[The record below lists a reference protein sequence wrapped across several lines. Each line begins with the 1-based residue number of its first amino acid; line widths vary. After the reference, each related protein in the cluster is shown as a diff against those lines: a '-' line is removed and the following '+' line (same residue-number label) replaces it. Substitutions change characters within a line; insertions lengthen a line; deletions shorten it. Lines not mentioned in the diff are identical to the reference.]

1 MENKDAASSDV
12 GETSDRFN
20 ESGDHQSGDIGA
32 GSGPA
37 GSEGKGSDG
46 DTTESGNSSMEK
58 KYRVA
63 ISEELKDMRKTMQA
77 MISSMKAAGE
87 ARKRVDEAAVKYNLP
102 EIGCSKKETDA
113 ELHSRLDNLKMEHYR
128 TEDCINSALERN
140 AGGGGGGGESISDI
154 VGKGSSASEE
164 KSSDDDD
171 FGGPSTGSGSAN
183 LEHGDSSDDIQGL
196 KGGSDEKE

>member
-1 MENKDAASSDV
+1 MENKDGASSDV

-20 ESGDHQSGDIGA
+20 ESGDHQSGDVGA
-32 GSGPA
+32 GSGSA

-46 DTTESGNSSMEK
+46 DTTKSGISSMEK
-58 KYRVA
+58 KDRVA
-63 ISEELKDMRKTMQA
+63 INEELKDMRKTMQA
-77 MISSMKAAGE
+77 MSSSMKAAGE
-87 ARKRVDEAAVKYNLP
+87 ARKRMDEAAVKYNLP

-113 ELHSRLDNLKMEHYR
+113 ELDSRLDNLKMEHYR

-140 AGGGGGGGESISDI
+140 AGGGESISDI

>member
-1 MENKDAASSDV
+1 MENKDGASSDV

-87 ARKRVDEAAVKYNLP
+87 ARKRMDEAAVKYKLP

-113 ELHSRLDNLKMEHYR
+113 ELDSRLDNLKMEHYR

-140 AGGGGGGGESISDI
+140 AGGGESISDI

>member
-1 MENKDAASSDV
+1 MENKDGASSDV

-87 ARKRVDEAAVKYNLP
+87 ARKRMDEAAVKYNLP

-113 ELHSRLDNLKMEHYR
+113 ELDSRLDNLKMEHYR

-140 AGGGGGGGESISDI
+140 AGGGESISDI

>member
-1 MENKDAASSDV
+1 MENKDGASSDV

-87 ARKRVDEAAVKYNLP
+87 ARKRMDEAAVKYNLP

-113 ELHSRLDNLKMEHYR
+113 ELDSRLDNLKMEHYR

-140 AGGGGGGGESISDI
+140 AGGGESISDI

-171 FGGPSTGSGSAN
+171 FRGPRTGSGSAN

>member
-1 MENKDAASSDV
+1 MENKDGASSDV

-20 ESGDHQSGDIGA
+20 ESGDHQSGDVGA

-87 ARKRVDEAAVKYNLP
+87 ARKRMDEAAVKYNLP

-113 ELHSRLDNLKMEHYR
+113 ELDSRLDNLKMEHYR

-140 AGGGGGGGESISDI
+140 AGGGESISDI

>member
-20 ESGDHQSGDIGA
+20 ESGDHQCGDIGA
-32 GSGPA
+32 GSGPT

-87 ARKRVDEAAVKYNLP
+87 ARKRMDEAAVKYNLP

-113 ELHSRLDNLKMEHYR
+113 ELDSRLDNLKMEHYR

-140 AGGGGGGGESISDI
+140 AGGGESISDI

>member
-1 MENKDAASSDV
+1 MENKDGASSDV

-20 ESGDHQSGDIGA
+20 EVGDHQSGDIGA

-63 ISEELKDMRKTMQA
+63 VSEELKDMRKTMQA

-113 ELHSRLDNLKMEHYR
+113 ELDSRLDNLKMEHYR

-140 AGGGGGGGESISDI
+140 AGGGGGESISDI
-154 VGKGSSASEE
+154 VATGSSASEE
-164 KSSDDDD
+164 KSGHDD

>member
-1 MENKDAASSDV
+1 MENKDGASSDV

-20 ESGDHQSGDIGA
+20 ESGDHQSGDVGA

-87 ARKRVDEAAVKYNLP
+87 ARKRMDEAAVKYKLP

-113 ELHSRLDNLKMEHYR
+113 ELDSRLDNLKMEHYR

-140 AGGGGGGGESISDI
+140 AGGGESISDI

>member
-1 MENKDAASSDV
+1 MENKDGASSDV

-102 EIGCSKKETDA
+102 EIGCRKKETDA
-113 ELHSRLDNLKMEHYR
+113 ELDSRLDNLKMEHYR

-140 AGGGGGGGESISDI
+140 AGGGESISDI

-164 KSSDDDD
+164 KSNDDVD

>member
-1 MENKDAASSDV
+1 MENKDGASSDV

-113 ELHSRLDNLKMEHYR
+113 ELDSRLDNLKMEHYR

-140 AGGGGGGGESISDI
+140 AGGGGGGESISDI

-164 KSSDDDD
+164 KSNDDVD